1 VRSAESVG
9 SPEPVDSHEPV
20 DSYQPAAVCPPL
32 SLYIHVPWCVR
43 KCPYCD
49 FNSHAIHTSHSTTDA
64 IPESA
69 YLDALVE
76 DLDQD
81 LAFVSGRPI
90 ETLFIGGG
98 TPSLMSGDFYHRLFD
113 HLRARLNITPD
124 AEITL
129 EANPGTL
136 ETGRFEAFRKAG
148 INRLS
153 IGVQSFNS
161 SHLKALGR
169 IHDSEAAHGAIT
181 AARQAGFDNLNIDL
195 MHGLPGQ
202 TPEQALEDLRTAL
215 DYQPPHLSWY
225 QLTLE
230 PNTEFH
236 SRPPDMPDDD
246 HLWDIYRQG
255 IQLLRQQG
263 FQDYE
268 VSAWSRGDSASRHNL
283 NYWTFGDY
291 LALGAGAHGKI
302 SLADGSIRRYWKT
315 RQPEA
320 YLNRIG
326 SRTAGNA
333 MIAPEDLPLEFLMNA
348 LRLTEGVSERLF
360 CERTGLPLS
369 SVGVKLKTARDE
381 KLLVED
387 RLQATALGQRYLNS
401 LLERFL

>member
-1 VRSAESVG
+1 LNDAEPG
-9 SPEPVDSHEPV
+9 KHL
-20 DSYQPAAVCPPL
+20 QPAAVRPPL

-49 FNSHAIHTSHSTTDA
+49 FNSHAFTGT

-69 YLDALVE
+69 YLQALLE
-76 DLDQD
+76 DLDED
-81 LAFVSGRPI
+81 LAFAAGRPI
-90 ETLFIGGG
+90 ETVFIGGG
-98 TPSLMSGDFYHRLFD
+98 TPSLISGEFYQRLFRE
-113 HLRARLNITPD
+113 LRARLSFAVD

-136 ETGRFEAFRKAG
+136 EAGRFEAFRTSG

-153 IGVQSFNS
+153 IGVQSFNPG
-161 SHLKALGR
+161 HLKALGR
-169 IHDSEAAHGAIT
+169 IHDADAAHRAIR
-181 AARQAGFDNLNIDL
+181 AARQAGFDNFNIDL

-202 TPEQALEDLRTAL
+202 TPEQALGDIETAL
-215 DYQPPHLSWY
+215 DYQPPHVSWY

-230 PNTEFH
+230 PNTEFY
-236 SRPPDMPDDD
+236 SRPPDLPDDD

-255 IQLLRQQG
+255 SDLLQQQG
-263 FQDYE
+263 YQDYE
-268 VSAWSRGDSASRHNL
+268 VSAWCRNGMASRHNL

-320 YLNRIG
+320 YLQRIG
-326 SRTAGNA
+326 SRTAGTDA
-333 MIAPEDLPLEFLMNA
+333 IAAEDLPLEFLMNA
-348 LRLTEGVSERLF
+348 LRLKEGVDESLF
-360 CERTGLPLS
+360 SERTGLPLTT
-369 SVGVKLKTARDE
+369 VGVKLELLRNE
-381 KLLVED
+381 KLLVPG
-387 RLQATALGQRYLNS
+387 RLQATDLGQRYLNS

>member
-1 VRSAESVG
+1 MRNSEPGNTRRPALVR
-9 SPEPVDSHEPV
+9 
-20 DSYQPAAVCPPL
+20 PPL

-49 FNSHAIHTSHSTTDA
+49 FNSHALTGT

-69 YLDALVE
+69 YLNALLE
-76 DLDQD
+76 DLNQD
-81 LAFVSGRPI
+81 LALAKDRPI
-90 ETLFIGGG
+90 ETVFIGGG
-98 TPSLMSGDFYHRLFD
+98 TPSLMSGEFYDRLFKE
-113 HLRARLNITPD
+113 LRARLPFAED

-136 ETGRFEAFRKAG
+136 EAGRFEAFRSAG

-153 IGVQSFNS
+153 IGVQSFNPG
-161 SHLKALGR
+161 HLKALGR
-169 IHDSEAAHGAIT
+169 IHDTEAAHRAIR
-181 AARQAGFDNLNIDL
+181 AAGRAGFDNFNIDL

-202 TPEQALEDLRTAL
+202 TPDQALEDIQIAL
-215 DYQPPHLSWY
+215 EYKPPHLSWY

-230 PNTEFH
+230 PNTEFY
-236 SRPPDMPDDD
+236 SRPPDLPDDD

-255 IQLLRQQG
+255 SDFLQLQG
-263 FQDYE
+263 YQDYE
-268 VSAWSRGDSASRHNL
+268 VSAWCREGKASRHNL

-326 SRTAGNA
+326 SRTAGSDA
-333 MIAPEDLPLEFLMNA
+333 IATEDLPLEFLMNA
-348 LRLTEGVSERLF
+348 LRLKEGVDESLF
-360 CERTGLPLS
+360 SERTGLPLTT
-369 SVGVKLKTARDE
+369 VGVKLETLRTE
-381 KLLVED
+381 KLMVID
-387 RLQATALGQRYLNS
+387 RLQATDLGQRYLNS

>member
-1 VRSAESVG
+1 MQDSE
-9 SPEPVDSHEPV
+9 PENA
-20 DSYQPAAVCPPL
+20 QRPAAVRPPL

-49 FNSHAIHTSHSTTDA
+49 FNSHAFTGS

-69 YLDALVE
+69 YLEALLE

-81 LAFVSGRPI
+81 LNLTTERSI
-90 ETLFIGGG
+90 ETVFIGGG
-98 TPSLMSGDFYHRLFD
+98 TPSLMSGQFYDQLFRE
-113 HLRARLNITPD
+113 LRARLSFAVD

-136 ETGRFEAFRKAG
+136 EAGRFDAFRNAG

-153 IGVQSFNS
+153 IGVQSFNPG
-161 SHLKALGR
+161 HLKALGR
-169 IHDSEAAHGAIT
+169 IHDADSAHRAIG
-181 AARQAGFDNLNIDL
+181 AARKAGFDNFNIDL

-202 TPEQALEDLRTAL
+202 TPEQAIEDIQTAL
-215 DYQPPHLSWY
+215 EHEPPHLSWY

-230 PNTEFH
+230 PNTEFY
-236 SRPPDMPDDD
+236 SRPPDLPDDD
-246 HLWDIYRQG
+246 HLWEIYRQG
-255 IQLLRQQG
+255 SEHLYERG
-263 FQDYE
+263 FRDYE
-268 VSAWSRGDSASRHNL
+268 VSAWCREGMASRHNL

-302 SLADGSIRRYWKT
+302 SLADGSIKRYWKT

-326 SRTAGNA
+326 SRTAGTDA
-333 MIAPEDLPLEFLMNA
+333 IAAEDLPLEFLMNA
-348 LRLTEGVSERLF
+348 LRLKEGVDENLF
-360 CERTGLPLS
+360 SERTGLPLTT
-369 SVGVKLKTARDE
+369 VGVKLEILRNE
-381 KLLVED
+381 KLLVKD
-387 RLQATALGQRYLNS
+387 RLQATGLGQRYLNS

>member
-1 VRSAESVG
+1 V
-9 SPEPVDSHEPV
+9 
-20 DSYQPAAVCPPL
+20 AVCPPL

-49 FNSHAIHTSHSTTDA
+49 FNSHATTGA

-81 LAFVSGRPI
+81 LAFASGRAI
-90 ETLFIGGG
+90 ETIFIGGG
-98 TPSLMSGDFYHRLFD
+98 TPSLMGGDFYNRLFD
-113 HLRARLNITPD
+113 HLRAKLNIAAD

-136 ETGRFEAFRKAG
+136 ETGRFQAFRKAG

-161 SHLKALGR
+161 GHLKALGR
-169 IHDSEAAHGAIT
+169 IHDSEAAHRAIS
-181 AARQAGFDNLNIDL
+181 AARQAGFDNFNIDL

-230 PNTEFH
+230 PNTEFY
-236 SRPPDMPDDD
+236 SRPPDLPDDD
-246 HLWDIYRQG
+246 HLWEIYRQG
-255 IQLLRQQG
+255 AEFLHQQG
-263 FQDYE
+263 FRDYE
-268 VSAWSRGDSASRHNL
+268 VSAWSRDGRASRHNL

-326 SRTAGNA
+326 SRTAGTDV
-333 MIAPEDLPLEFLMNA
+333 IAPEDRPLEFLMNA

-369 SVGVKLKTARDE
+369 SVGVKLKAVRDE